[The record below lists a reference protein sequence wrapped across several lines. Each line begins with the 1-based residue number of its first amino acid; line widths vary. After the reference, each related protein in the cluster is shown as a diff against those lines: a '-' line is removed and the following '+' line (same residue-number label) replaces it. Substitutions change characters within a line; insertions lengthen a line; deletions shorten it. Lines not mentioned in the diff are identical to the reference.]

1 MPKYVFSS
9 TLKDPEWNNTTV
21 ISGDVAKEVS
31 KLKEKVDGDV
41 LVAGS
46 RRLVQEMI
54 ENDLV
59 DEIRLMV
66 FPVVLGTGDRVFGET
81 SDKKTMK
88 LTETRPVGPDG
99 VLVLTYQKA

>member
-1 MPKYVFSS
+1 M
-9 TLKDPEWNNTTV
+9 
-21 ISGDVAKEVS
+21 
-31 KLKEKVDGDV
+31 DGDI

-88 LTETRPVGPDG
+88 LIETKPVGPEG
-99 VLVLTYQKA
+99 VLVLTYQPK